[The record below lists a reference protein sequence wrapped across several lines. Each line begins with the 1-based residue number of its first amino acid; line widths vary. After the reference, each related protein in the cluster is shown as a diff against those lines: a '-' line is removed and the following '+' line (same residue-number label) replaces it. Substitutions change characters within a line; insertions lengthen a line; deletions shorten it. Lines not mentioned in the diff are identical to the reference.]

1 MFYNKRGEYLSAIL
15 PEKVRLNRSTSEEA
29 KTNYHLIVEEYD
41 RETIT
46 HNEAAIITE
55 LVKSSD

>member
-1 MFYNKRGEYLSAIL
+1 M
-15 PEKVRLNRSTSEEA
+15 RLNRSTAEEA